1 MTQEEK
7 IRKLEEAA
15 IDAAGVSRELRTVA
29 QGISFKCFRW
39 SELMKKVAEDEKER
53 TPAHTEI
60 EGGGSTWW
68 NVCEECRAVVSPG
81 DRFCR
86 QCGRPLIWEVSV

>member
-15 IDAAGVSRELRTVA
+15 VDAAGVSRELRTVV
-29 QGISFKCFRW
+29 QGISFQCFRW
-39 SELMKKVAEDEKER
+39 SELMKAVAEDEKKRRPVQVE
-53 TPAHTEI
+53 T

-68 NVCEECRAVVSPG
+68 YVCGECHTAIDTG
-81 DRFCR
+81 DRYCR
-86 QCGRPLIWEVSV
+86 QCGRPLIRG